1 MAALRWL
8 SALSLAT
15 GVRAQG
21 SMHPDHG
28 FPAGCD
34 LTATGACAPS
44 YAALQSAGE
53 LWKCPSGAKTSSST
67 WPTCVAGS
75 GPNPLCAGELNASR
89 SCCCPLAGCYAEPKF
104 NTIVGVCKG
113 GSCACGSNKTQAPSC
128 APEGDAD
135 SCSNLGPKACTGPA
149 VPCCFGQ
156 DVSRLVPFYEA
167 GTSAEINYLAAF
179 EFDKSAKVWRRQ
191 DESSFNTDGKL
202 PAYDLMKP
210 QGGLGDQ
217 AWLAPQPG
225 GSVFW
230 SLGYYAA
237 GVKGV
242 GGDAM
247 MFVLS
252 TERWWGGTWYM
263 LNQIE
268 LDRGPAAGYPA
279 GGCATTNNNCWAA
292 GNAGEMDFL
301 EPAWQSGKAS
311 DVAVTSNY
319 SASYSTQNNQVGRQF
334 VGGVNSGGFASENY
348 LLTSPPGPEAE
359 PVVYV
364 AVVDSVGNWVYRVPA
379 SRAAQIWP
387 GIERKSIAATVQAAP
402 SERPPSANPCKGEY
416 CVVFTS
422 NCQAK
427 DAAEASAQG
436 CAYNGDQG
444 FCGNWMARLVD
455 TKQPLVPSDACEKD
469 VRGGKEMPWCKAMV
483 GVKDGAEVEVAA
495 AARVDGAEAARRRAA
510 WAAGDRAAMARGP
523 GAVEVEAA

>member
-1 MAALRWL
+1 MYVHDRQLSTPIHEAGQQRQPPPSHSSPFTAGKWRAALRSRRWRRCAG
-8 SALSLAT
+8 SARARPPARARKAPCTPTTASRPAAT
-15 GVRAQG
+15 I
-21 SMHPDHG
+21 
-28 FPAGCD
+28 
-34 LTATGACAPS
+34 TATGIVRAA

-113 GSCACGSNKTQAPSC
+113 GLRVRLEQ
-128 APEGDAD
+128 DAGAE
-135 SCSNLGPKACTGPA
+135 LRAGGRR
-149 VPCCFGQ
+149 
-156 DVSRLVPFYEA
+156 RLVLEPRAEGVHGPGGA
-167 GTSAEINYLAAF
+167 VLLWPGRLAARALLRGGHQAEINYLAAF
-179 EFDKSAKVWRRQ
+179 EFDKSAQVWRRQ
-191 DESSFNTDGKL
+191 DESSFNTDGKR

-210 QGGLGDQ
+210 QGGLGDD

-279 GGCATTNNNCWAA
+279 DGCATTNNNCWAA

-319 SASYSTQNNQVGRQF
+319 TASYSTQNNQVGRQF

-348 LLTSPPGPEAE
+348 LLTAPPGSEAE

-379 SRAAQIWP
+379 SRAA
-387 GIERKSIAATVQAAP
+387 KSGRGSSARA
-402 SERPPSANPCKGEY
+402 SRPPCRRRRRSGRRRPTRAR
-416 CVVFTS
+416 
-422 NCQAK
+422 
-427 DAAEASAQG
+427 ASTAS
-436 CAYNGDQG
+436 CSPPT
-444 FCGNWMARLVD
+444 ARRK
-455 TKQPLVPSDACEKD
+455 T
-469 VRGGKEMPWCKAMV
+469 R
-483 GVKDGAEVEVAA
+483 
-495 AARVDGAEAARRRAA
+495 RRRRRRAA
-510 WAAGDRAAMARGP
+510 RTTATRASAATGWRASSTRSSRSCRATRARRTSAAARRCR
-523 GAVEVEAA
+523 GARRWWV